1 MDCPNCVTPWK
12 CNGPHLEKSLDGY
25 YKSIEGYWIFKPL
38 LQKYVFIPFE
48 KEYDDNQLLD
58 ISNTLKLLN
67 KEKYK
72 SQKKRLEALQ
82 KLTELDE
89 ELGLE

>member
-1 MDCPNCVTPWK
+1 MDCPNCLTSLE
-12 CNGPHLEKSLDGY
+12 CNGPHLEKSHNGL
-25 YKSIEGYWIFKPL
+25 YKSIDGYFIFKPL

-67 KEKYK
+67 
-72 SQKKRLEALQ
+72 
-82 KLTELDE
+82 E
-89 ELGLE
+89 ELGLL